1 MGETHHKN
9 KQKTLVRVNRPACN
23 TGHLITCKALIWVLG
38 AALPPAL
45 LSLGTESAVYPTPAA
60 KSKKGAE
67 QKLHPH
73 LPRYLLLPNSGS
85 TKVKF
90 WTLKFPWAPLPAG
103 RWGHDPTVG
112 TP

>member
-1 MGETHHKN
+1 MPAAPHQQVSTGMLPPPHPTH
-9 KQKTLVRVNRPACN
+9 PAMY
-23 TGHLITCKALIWVLG
+23 THSP
-38 AALPPAL
+38 LPPAL

-60 KSKKGAE
+60 RSKEEAE

-73 LPRYLLLPNSGS
+73 LPRHLILPNSGS

-90 WTLKFPWAPLPAG
+90 WTLKFPWAPFRAG